1 MPECEIYRLSLRPK
15 ENPSRI
21 PTRWPYHARVFSPMN
36 VRATVSRWCTLP
48 SVIGVSYRCPG
59 RRSVSIW
66 RLRVVLARIQ
76 WHNCVKR
83 RLETFLLFDSCRN
96 GPVSTAEAILIKM
109 CGGCCTT
116 DMTGWFIRSR
126 AISRYCSPLAWNIL
140 FLFDI
145 WTVPKSFTVCLHRQT
160 ANVPFGAVM
169 RLGEDGCVSTSRIY
183 RVVTP
188 GSDPEIARRVQKFV
202 TYRHF
207 IVALHPLQSSGRL
220 CI

>member
-21 PTRWPYHARVFSPMN
+21 PTRWPYHVRVFSPMN

-48 SVIGVSYRCPG
+48 SVIGVSHRCPG

-96 GPVSTAEAILIKM
+96 DPVSTAEAILIKI
-109 CGGCCTT
+109 CGRMLLHNRYDGMIHSIAGDFKVLFPISVEYFISVRHLNRSKEFYCLSASSDGKRAVWRRDATWGRWLCVYVTNLSCRDT
-116 DMTGWFIRSR
+116 RFWPRDRSTGTEI
-126 AISRYCSPLAWNIL
+126 CNIQA
-140 FLFDI
+140 FY
-145 WTVPKSFTVCLHRQT
+145 
-160 ANVPFGAVM
+160 
-169 RLGEDGCVSTSRIY
+169 SRI
-183 RVVTP
+183 
-188 GSDPEIARRVQKFV
+188 A
-202 TYRHF
+202 
-207 IVALHPLQSSGRL
+207 SSPK
-220 CI
+220 